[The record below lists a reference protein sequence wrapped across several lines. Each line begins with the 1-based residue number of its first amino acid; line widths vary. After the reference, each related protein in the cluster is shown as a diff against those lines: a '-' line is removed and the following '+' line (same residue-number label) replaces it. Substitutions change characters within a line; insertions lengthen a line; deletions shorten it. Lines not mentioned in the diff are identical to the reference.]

1 MNPVSLD
8 AAIDRPVAEV
18 VTYLADIAHWPEFTD
33 HFLHHWHLTREDS
46 FGRGAGARFRVHRR
60 LDRFSWA
67 DLTLAE
73 ITPRGR
79 ILARGRMGKFNRIRW
94 IVLVECEED
103 AGGTRASFTVE
114 THPVLPTDRL
124 MEALT
129 FTKAFHRRRWGKA
142 LRRLRAILEDGE
154 ERGTAATISG
164 GARKPATGAPIRV
177 L

>member
-1 MNPVSLD
+1 MNPVSHD
-8 AAIDRPVAEV
+8 VHIDRPLAEV
-18 VTYLADIAHWPEFTD
+18 LAYLGDIAHWPEFTD
-33 HFLHHWHLTREDS
+33 HFLHHWHLTREDPV
-46 FGRGAGARFRVHRR
+46 GVGAGARFRVHRR

-73 ITPRGR
+73 ITARGR

-103 AGGTRASFTVE
+103 AGGTRAVFTVE

-129 FTKAFHRRRWGKA
+129 FTKAFHRRRWRRA
-142 LRRLRAILEDGE
+142 LRRLRAILEDDE
-154 ERGTAATISG
+154 ERGVAATISG
-164 GARKPATGAPIRV
+164 GARKPATGTPIRA